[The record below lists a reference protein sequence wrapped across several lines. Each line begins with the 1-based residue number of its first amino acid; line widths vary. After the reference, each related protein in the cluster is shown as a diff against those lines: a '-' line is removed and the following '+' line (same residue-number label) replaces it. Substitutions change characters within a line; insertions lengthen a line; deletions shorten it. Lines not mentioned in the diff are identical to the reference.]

1 MRTRLYDHNAKRRTV
16 SVTLNSDLVARS
28 MERGINISRVAETAL
43 IAAFETAEKAAILEE
58 IKAATR
64 FVDEYVTLHGHP
76 FPESMAMF
84 IPEDDDPDAVADDA
98 A

>member
-1 MRTRLYDHNAKRRTV
+1 LYDHNAERRTV
-16 SVTLNSDLVARS
+16 SVTLNADLVARLS
-28 MERGINISRVAETAL
+28 AHGINISRVAEAAL
-43 IAAFETAEKAAILEE
+43 IAAFETAEKAAILQE

-84 IPEDDDPDAVADDA
+84 MPEDELPGIGGNDANPVV
-98 A
+98 